1 MSPIVTVQ
9 AGEIIW
15 PDPRNVIPPLIE
27 LFYFL
32 GFVRAQATYIY
43 THTHTY
49 IYTPTNT
56 YIYTYIYILYIN

>member
-15 PDPRNVIPPLIE
+15 PDPRNVIPSLIE

-43 THTHTY
+43 IYIYINTHTHTHKY
-49 IYTPTNT
+49 IYKHTKK
-56 YIYTYIYILYIN
+56 YI